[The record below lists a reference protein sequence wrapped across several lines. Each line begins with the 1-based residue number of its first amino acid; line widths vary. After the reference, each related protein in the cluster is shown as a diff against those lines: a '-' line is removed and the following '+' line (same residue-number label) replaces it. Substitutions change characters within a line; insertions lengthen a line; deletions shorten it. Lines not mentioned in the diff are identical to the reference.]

1 MIQMKYLLRS
11 GKSAL
16 MVSLDD
22 FKSVTVLGKMQDEQI
37 QNSSS
42 DDYSVN
48 GRTVLDSGI
57 NLWEA
62 SFFGSVVEI
71 DLNFIKHNITQ
82 AVMKRG
88 SINIRMSDILI
99 AVCFL

>member
-1 MIQMKYLLRS
+1 
-11 GKSAL
+11 
-16 MVSLDD
+16 
-22 FKSVTVLGKMQDEQI
+22 MQDEQI

-57 NLWEA
+57 NLWDA

-71 DLNFIKHNITQ
+71 DLKLIKHNVTL
-82 AVMKRG
+82 AVMRRRG
-88 SINIRMSDILI
+88 IDIRMSDILF
-99 AVCFL
+99 AVYFYELRFEPKLII

>member
-1 MIQMKYLLRS
+1 
-11 GKSAL
+11 
-16 MVSLDD
+16 
-22 FKSVTVLGKMQDEQI
+22 MQDEQI

-57 NLWEA
+57 NLWDA

-71 DLNFIKHNITQ
+71 DLKLIKHNITL
-82 AVMKRG
+82 AVMRRRG
-88 SINIRMSDILI
+88 IDIRMSGILI
-99 AVCFL
+99 AVYFYELRFEPKLII

>member
-1 MIQMKYLLRS
+1 
-11 GKSAL
+11 
-16 MVSLDD
+16 
-22 FKSVTVLGKMQDEQI
+22 MQDEQI

-57 NLWEA
+57 NLWDA

-71 DLNFIKHNITQ
+71 DLKLIKHNITLV
-82 AVMKRG
+82 VMRRRG
-88 SINIRMSDILI
+88 IDIRMSGILI
-99 AVCFL
+99 AVYFYELRFEPKLII